1 MFEEEKPVCYK
12 VILVGSGVMAVTD
25 VRLLWGEREM
35 IARHARAD
43 RSNPLG

>member
-1 MFEEEKPVCYK
+1 
-12 VILVGSGVMAVTD
+12 MAVTD
-25 VRLLWGEREM
+25 VHLLWGERGM